1 MRSSFRALLLAPALA
16 CALAACGGG
25 APEKPESDEVREH
38 LSTQLPGY
46 WKVERMELAG
56 GRRTGGDTLPVYR
69 ARFTAE
75 IQLTEQT
82 FVEAQRVGSA
92 VVVRRA
98 GTPGDRKTVYGTV
111 ESSWKDGAWES
122 RITVENDPAATFGQP
137 MDLIHAP
144 RVVEAG
150 TEEERALWA
159 EAASRGA
166 PAPLTGEAAAERAR
180 VAARLAGEWFGSV
193 FDDPGARLVV
203 EHGDG
208 GVGARLYFKS
218 YVETL
223 RLELLAGGRILFVG
237 TRVTNTDGGTV
248 SDYSLDTLEL
258 ELSPDG
264 TKLTGTAND
273 EANTTGEVKLRRVI
287 S

>member
-1 MRSSFRALLLAPALA
+1 MRPSLRRLLLAPSLV
-16 CALAACGGG
+16 CALAACGG
-25 APEKPESDEVREH
+25 APEDPSSAEVRGH
-38 LSTQLPGY
+38 LATQVPGY
-46 WKVERMELAG
+46 WDVERLELAG
-56 GRRTGGDTLPVYR
+56 GQRTGGDTLPVFR

-75 IQLTEQT
+75 LRLADQT
-82 FVEAQRVGSA
+82 YVETQRVGSA
-92 VVVRRA
+92 VIVRRA

-111 ESSWKDGAWES
+111 ESTWKGGAWES
-122 RITVENDPAATFGQP
+122 RITIENDPAGTFGQP
-137 MDLIHAP
+137 LELIHAP

-150 TEEERALWA
+150 SEEERALWA
-159 EAASRGA
+159 EVAGRAA
-166 PAPLTGEAAAERAR
+166 PTPLSGEAAAERAR
-180 VAARLAGEWFGSV
+180 AAARLAGEWFGSV

-237 TRVTNTDGGTV
+237 TRVTNTGGGIV

-264 TKLTGTAND
+264 GKLTGTIND
-273 EANTTGEVKLRRVI
+273 EANATGEVKLRRVI

>member
-1 MRSSFRALLLAPALA
+1 MRPSFRRRFLAPALA
-16 CALAACGGG
+16 CVLAACGGV
-25 APEKPESDEVREH
+25 PEDPSSAEVKDH
-38 LSTQLPGY
+38 LTVNLPGY
-46 WKVERMELAG
+46 WKVERLELAG
-56 GRRTGGDTLPVYR
+56 GQRTGGDTLPVYR

-75 IQLTEQT
+75 LQLTEQT
-82 FVEAQRVGSA
+82 FLETQRVGNA

-111 ESSWKDGAWES
+111 ESTWKDDAWTS
-122 RITVENDPAATFGQP
+122 KITIENDPAATFGQP

-144 RVVEAG
+144 QIVEAG
-150 TEEERALWA
+150 SEEERALWA
-159 EAASRGA
+159 KAAGRPVLA
-166 PAPLTGEAAAERAR
+166 PATGEQAR

-237 TRVTNTDGGTV
+237 TRVTNTGGGVV

-264 TKLTGTAND
+264 AKLTGTIND
-273 EANTTGEVKLRRVI
+273 EANSTGEVKLRRVI